1 MFDAVAFLPVD
12 LKLLPAFRA
21 LERARRF
28 LRQRCSRTAIRT
40 HAVGSPKMRWRFL
53 VFRGAVHDAPALRG
67 SLRDLEPCAQHTDL
81 AVIDFDNCLEIRE
94 LDHAVPGPAA
104 HLEGDIGLQAGKQNS
119 HHGSWLGRR
128 EWARAQYSD
137 QR

>member
-28 LRQRCSRTAIRT
+28 LRQRCSRSAIRT

-67 SLRDLEPCAQHTDL
+67 PLRDLEPGAQHADL
-81 AVIDFDNCLEIRE
+81 AVVDFDNCLEIRE
-94 LDHAVPGPAA
+94 LEDAVPRTPA
-104 HLEGDIGLQAGKQNS
+104 HLEAD
-119 HHGSWLGRR
+119 
-128 EWARAQYSD
+128 
-137 QR
+137 